1 MGVKLRLTSPWNDG
15 REIDCDTEP
24 SATIQKDGIGG
35 GRIAQHELIDRPDD
49 PTRALP
55 PGVAKPPYHVPTMEA
70 IRAREPNGYRMVST
84 FSGCGGS
91 CVGFRMAGFR
101 VLYANEFDEVA
112 RKSYV
117 LNADPRTIL
126 DGRDI
131 REVSAKAILDATGLE
146 VGELDVFEGSP
157 PCQTFSTAGGR
168 NMRDSR
174 TDLFAEYTRLV
185 RELQPRVFA
194 AENVSGMVKGVAK
207 GMFIRT
213 LASLK
218 ECGYRVEARMLDAQW
233 LGVPQARQRIIFI
246 GVRNDLELAP
256 EWPTPLPYNYSI
268 REALPW
274 LSRVTHDTSGQWSQG
289 VVTDRPSPT
298 IMIGVG
304 GVNSN
309 HFKVEDDVKL
319 WQRRNGFYGTEP
331 LDADRP
337 IPTVIKTQFSGV
349 IEPET
354 SLAGRAVG
362 AEWAKL
368 KPGED
373 SKKYLNL
380 KRSSPDKPV
389 KTVCSGGGGVGAASV
404 THPFACRKFTIAELK
419 RLCAFPDDFVL
430 TGTFAEQWGRLG
442 NAVPPLMAAAI
453 ARSLE
458 SILRKADGGAE
469 ADA

>member
-1 MGVKLRLTSPWNDG
+1 MAVKLRLTSPWNDG

-24 SATIQKDGIGG
+24 NATIQKDGIGG
-35 GRIAQHELIDRPDD
+35 GRIAQHELIDRPGPATPAAQADV
-49 PTRALP
+49 A
-55 PGVAKPPYHVPTMEA
+55 AKPPYHVPTMGA

-91 CVGFRMAGFR
+91 CLGFRMAGFR

-112 RKSYV
+112 RASYV

-126 DGRDI
+126 TGADI
-131 REVSAKAILDATGLE
+131 REVSARSILDATGLE

-213 LASLK
+213 LADLK
-218 ECGYRVEARMLDAQW
+218 ACGYRVEARLLDAQW
-233 LGVPQARQRIIFI
+233 LGVPQARQRIIFV
-246 GVRNDLELAP
+246 GVRNDLGLEP
-256 EWPTPLPYNYSI
+256 EWPTPLPYRYSI

-274 LSRVTHDTSGQWSQG
+274 LSRVTHD
-289 VVTDRPSPT
+289 
-298 IMIGVG
+298 
-304 GVNSN
+304 
-309 HFKVEDDVKL
+309 KVEDDVRL

-331 LDADRP
+331 LDADKP
-337 IPTVIKTQFSGV
+337 IPTVVKTQFSGV

-362 AEWAKL
+362 REWAKL
-368 KPGED
+368 KPGET
-373 SKKYLNL
+373 SKKYFNL
-380 KRSSPDKPV
+380 RRSSPDAPV
-389 KTVCSGGGGVGAASV
+389 NTVCSGGGGVGAASV
-404 THPFACRKFTIAELK
+404 AHPFACRKFTIAELK
-419 RLCAFPDDFVL
+419 RLCAFPDDFKL
-430 TGTFAEQWGRLG
+430 DGTFAEQWGRLG